1 MVKAVHQAIQKGH
14 REHAHMTYNHPVRDH
29 HGNKKFKVL
38 AHAHGKTRLIRYGD
52 ANMRIKKN
60 SPSHRKSFRARH
72 HCSSCHDK
80 LTARYW
86 SCRNW

>member
-1 MVKAVHQAIQKGH
+1 M
-14 REHAHMTYNHPVRDH
+14 P
-29 HGNKKFKVL
+29 HGQ
-38 AHAHGKTRLIRYGD
+38 TRLIRYGD

-80 LTARYW
+80 LTATILVL
-86 SCRNW
+86 SKLVV